1 MTLRPALRRLCLLV
15 SATALLASCGGG
27 GGGSGGG
34 TAAAPLSQE
43 NAAVAAGRVVASM
56 GALEGASELGGLF
69 TGMGGASAGRR
80 SAGLT
85 VSGQETCANGGTFT
99 VSATLADPSTLS
111 ANDHASVAFQNCAM
125 DLGAS
130 LVFDGAFGFQ
140 VAQASGSLGTPP
152 FDVTLLYDFDSLQAV
167 IAGEGT
173 VGIDGGFSARLSSQ
187 DGVQSD
193 ATITATAIRVSDGA
207 TSVTLSGYVFDASK
221 NDASG
226 EFSVSVTGTLSSPE
240 LGGAVTFDT
249 LVPLTGVGETPSA
262 GEILITGAGNAS
274 VLVHILSETSVE
286 LRVDENGDGTV
297 DTVIT
302 TTWQALES

>member
-1 MTLRPALRRLCLLV
+1 MTLPATFRHLCLLV

-27 GGGSGGG
+27 DGGGGG
-34 TAAAPLSQE
+34 TTAAPLTQQ
-43 NAAVAAGRVVASM
+43 NAEVVAGRVVASV
-56 GALEGASELGGLF
+56 GALEGASDLGSLF
-69 TGMGGASAGRR
+69 TGLDVGTAARR

-85 VSGQETCANGGTFT
+85 VNGQETCANGGTLT
-99 VSATLADPSTLS
+99 VSATLADPNALS
-111 ANDHASVAFQNCAM
+111 ANDQASVAFLNCAL

-130 LVFDGAFGFQ
+130 VVFDGAFGFQ
-140 VAQASGSLGTPP
+140 VAQASGSLGVAP
-152 FDVTLLYDFDSLQAV
+152 FDVTLLYDFDGLRAV

-173 VGIDGGFSARLSSQ
+173 VGIDGGFSARLRSQ

-207 TSVTLSGYVFDASK
+207 ASVILSGYVFDASK
-221 NDASG
+221 NDATG
-226 EFSVSVTGTLSSPE
+226 AFAVTATGTLSSPE

-249 LVPLTGVGETPSA
+249 LVPLTGEGETPSA

-274 VLVHILSETSVE
+274 VLVRILGETSVE

-302 TTWQALES
+302 TTWQALED